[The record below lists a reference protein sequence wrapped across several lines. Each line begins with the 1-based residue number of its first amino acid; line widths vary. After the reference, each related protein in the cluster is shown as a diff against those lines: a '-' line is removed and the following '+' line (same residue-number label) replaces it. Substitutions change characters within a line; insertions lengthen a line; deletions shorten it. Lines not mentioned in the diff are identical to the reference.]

1 MTFQYDSGSS
11 TESVV
16 YLCRD
21 TSVGDLEAPCEL
33 LGGDCLTVERVR
45 AVVNQ
50 LVRHHPTN
58 QRRHRHLPPD
68 LLTKHANNR
77 RAPHNTVSEE
87 TGVGSN
93 GELSDFRCLGK

>member
-1 MTFQYDSGSS
+1 MFIFFLVTVA
-11 TESVV
+11 TECA
-16 YLCRD
+16 Y
-21 TSVGDLEAPCEL
+21 TPTGKEL